1 MFHTTR
7 KGVIEENSRWRNLCQ
22 LSESDIDKED
32 LQSLYCYYSM
42 KRSKPRTERS
52 SLMNVGRRVDYAVRA
67 LSFLAGQPAGKI
79 VSRADIEKSQDIPSF
94 YLSKIMKDLV
104 AGGLVRSHI
113 GSKGGFSLAKIATGI
128 TIKDVY
134 ETVERPLVLMDCL
147 EKGADYCS
155 YCSVCTQKSIWEE
168 AQKILAEFLGRIS
181 IADIADKQGL
191 KGRLVGRLQRV
202 G

>member
-1 MFHTTR
+1 
-7 KGVIEENSRWRNLCQ
+7 
-22 LSESDIDKED
+22 
-32 LQSLYCYYSM
+32 M
-42 KRSKPRTERS
+42 KQAKIRGERS

-104 AGGLVRSHI
+104 AGGLVQSHI
-113 GSKGGFSLAKIATGI
+113 GSKGGFSLAKVPTGI
-128 TIKDVY
+128 SIKDVY

-147 EKGADYCS
+147 QRGADYCS

-168 AQKILAEFLGRIS
+168 AQRVLAEFLGRIS
-181 IADIADKQGL
+181 ISDIADRDGL
-191 KGRLVGRLQRV
+191 KGRLVGSLMQQA

>member
-1 MFHTTR
+1 
-7 KGVIEENSRWRNLCQ
+7 
-22 LSESDIDKED
+22 
-32 LQSLYCYYSM
+32 M
-42 KRSKPRTERS
+42 KRSKKKVPRS

-67 LSFLAGQPAGKI
+67 LSFLAGQPPEKI
-79 VSRADIEKSQDIPSF
+79 ISRADIEKSQDIPSF

-113 GSKGGFSLAKIATGI
+113 GSKGGFTLAKLATSI

-147 EKGADYCS
+147 ERGTDYCS

-168 AQKILAEFLGRIS
+168 AQKVLADFLGRIS
-181 IADIADKQGL
+181 INDIADRQGL
-191 KGRLVGRLQRV
+191 KGRLVGAPLQKAI
-202 G
+202 